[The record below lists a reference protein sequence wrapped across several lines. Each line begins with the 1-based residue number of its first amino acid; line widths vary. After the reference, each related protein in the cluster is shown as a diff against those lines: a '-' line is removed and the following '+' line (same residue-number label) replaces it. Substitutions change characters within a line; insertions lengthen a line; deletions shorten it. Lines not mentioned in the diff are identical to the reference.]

1 MIVRDVAELAGTT
14 RDVVTENWA
23 SRRLLLK
30 QDGMGFS
37 LHETTI
43 FAGTQTAIWY
53 KNHLEAVFCVAGEG
67 EIETVPQGAIH
78 PIRPGVMYAL
88 DQHDRHVLRAHTEM
102 RMLCVFNPPLSG
114 REVHDQD
121 GVYPLEDAATAPA

>member
-1 MIVRDVAELAGTT
+1 MIVRNVADLAGTE

-43 FAGTQTAIWY
+43 YAGTQTPIWY
-53 KNHLEAVFCVAGEG
+53 RNHLEAVFCVAGEG
-67 EIETVPQGAIH
+67 EIELVPEGTIH

-88 DQHDRHVLRAHTEM
+88 DQHDRHVLRARSEM
-102 RMLCVFNPPLSG
+102 RLLCVFNPPLSG
-114 REVHDQD
+114 REVHDKD
-121 GVYPLEDAATAPA
+121 GVYPLEDALTAHA